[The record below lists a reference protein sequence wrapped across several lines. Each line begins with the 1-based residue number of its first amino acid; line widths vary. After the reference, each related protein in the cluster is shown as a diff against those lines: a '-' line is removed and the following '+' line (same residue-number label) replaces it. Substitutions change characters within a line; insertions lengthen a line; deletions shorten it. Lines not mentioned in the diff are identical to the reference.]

1 MVQLDRGPTTG
12 SPVAQSAGIAV
23 AVGIE
28 KFGTARPSSE
38 HDVRIVSVHVRKG
51 GLTEELGS
59 TGGTLRALWHLLREY
74 STPLAADLE
83 DVERQV

>member
-1 MVQLDRGPTTG
+1 M
-12 SPVAQSAGIAV
+12 AQNAGIAV

-28 KFGTARPSSE
+28 NIGTARPSSE
-38 HDVRIVSVHVRKG
+38 RDVRIESVHIRKG

-59 TGGTLRALWHLLREY
+59 AGGTLRALWHLPCEY

-83 DVERQV
+83 DVKRQV